1 MSEKERGEN
10 VHGSVNENKRARG
23 HVKITAEE
31 EAPFAVFVLHTTR
44 SEQLLS
50 CSRFRRREEVSPRRG
65 WPERH
70 AIRHSIVREQQVGPL
85 ENEEGGREEF
95 REV

>member
-1 MSEKERGEN
+1 M
-10 VHGSVNENKRARG
+10 
-23 HVKITAEE
+23 
-31 EAPFAVFVLHTTR
+31 LHMER

-50 CSRFRRREEVSPRRG
+50 CGRLEGEEASPRRN
-65 WPERH
+65 WLERH

-95 REV
+95 RKV

>member
-1 MSEKERGEN
+1 M
-10 VHGSVNENKRARG
+10 
-23 HVKITAEE
+23 
-31 EAPFAVFVLHTTR
+31 LHMAR

-50 CSRFRRREEVSPRRG
+50 CGQLGGDEVSPRRD

-95 REV
+95 RKV